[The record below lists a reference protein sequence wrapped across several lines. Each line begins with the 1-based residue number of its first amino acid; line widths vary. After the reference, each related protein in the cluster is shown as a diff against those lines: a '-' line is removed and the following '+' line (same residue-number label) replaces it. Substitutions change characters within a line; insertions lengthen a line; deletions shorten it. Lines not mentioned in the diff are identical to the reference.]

1 MAVTNADTGK
11 VIATVPIGDH
21 VDANG
26 FDPDTQL
33 AFASCGDGS
42 LTVAHEDSPDK
53 FQVVQ
58 NLATE
63 RGARTMILDPKTHQI
78 YLVTAK
84 FGPPPAPT
92 AAQPHPWPTVL
103 PDTFVVLVAGK

>member
-1 MAVTNADTGK
+1 
-11 VIATVPIGDH
+11 
-21 VDANG
+21 
-26 FDPDTQL
+26 
-33 AFASCGDGS
+33 
-42 LTVAHEDSPDK
+42 
-53 FQVVQ
+53 VVQ

-63 RGARTMILDPKTHQI
+63 RGARTMTLDPKTHRI

-92 AAQPHPWPTVL
+92 AAQPRPWPTVL

>member
-1 MAVTNADTGK
+1 M
-11 VIATVPIGDH
+11 VIATVPIGEH

-26 FDPDTQL
+26 FDPDTQM

-42 LTVAHEDSPDK
+42 LTVTHEDSPDK
-53 FQVVQ
+53 FHVVQ

-63 RGARTMILDPKTHQI
+63 RGARTMTLDPKTHRI

-103 PDTFVVLVAGK
+103 PDTFMVLVAGK